1 MNGARESLSRRD
13 FLGALTVATAAGLAV
28 SPEPAAAEPPPETRR
43 IRIAKVPAI
52 CLAQLYLA
60 EDLQRGEGFTDVQYV
75 EMALPQIARSVA
87 SGSIDLSAET
97 VTDLIM
103 ELDGGGPIVIVGG
116 LHVGCYELV
125 GTDRIRKIS
134 DLMGK
139 TVAVAD
145 RGRRAFIASMAV
157 QVGLDPARD
166 IHWAE
171 TSGEDAMQLLAAG
184 KVDAYL
190 GFPPE
195 PQEMRA
201 RRIGHVVV
209 DTAKDRPWSQYFCC
223 MLFSNREF
231 VRRNPVAAKRALR
244 AILKADRICATEPD
258 RAARTIVDRG
268 FTSSYDYA
276 LQTMKDV
283 PYGRWRKY
291 DPADAIRFYALR
303 LREAGMIKASPA
315 EAHQPGHRL
324 AIPRRA
330 EERTEG
336 LDYSHSPSGTKID
349 TRGAGPTSRVPWPWP
364 VRSSAMRMSPG
375 PRRRTVP
382 SPISMSTAPDSV
394 NTA

>member
-1 MNGARESLSRRD
+1 MDGTRESLSRRE
-13 FLGALTVATAAGLAV
+13 FLGGLTLTTAAGLTV
-28 SPEPAAAEPPPETRR
+28 KPEPVAAEPPPETKR

-52 CLAQLYLA
+52 CLAQLYVA
-60 EDLQRGEGFTDVQYV
+60 EELLHSEGFTDVQYV
-75 EMALPQIARSVA
+75 EMALPEIASSVVK
-87 SGSIDLSAET
+87 GSIDLSAET

-134 DLMGK
+134 DLKGK

-157 QVGLDPARD
+157 QVGLDPSRD
-166 IHWAE
+166 IYWAE
-171 TSGEDAMQLLAAG
+171 KSGEEAMQLLATG

-209 DTAKDRPWSQYFCC
+209 DTAKDRPWAQYYCC

-231 VRRNPVAAKRALR
+231 VRSNPIAAKRAIR
-244 AILKADRICATEPD
+244 AVLKADRICATEPD
-258 RAARTIVDRG
+258 RAARTIVERG

-283 PYGRWRKY
+283 PYGRWREY
-291 DPADAIRFYALR
+291 DPADSIRFYALR
-303 LREAGMIKASPA
+303 LHEAGMIKASPQKIIA
-315 EAHQPGHRL
+315 Q
-324 AIPRRA
+324 
-330 EERTEG
+330 
-336 LDYSHSPSGTKID
+336 GTDWRFLGELK
-349 TRGAGPTSRVPWPWP
+349 RELKG
-364 VRSSAMRMSPG
+364 
-375 PRRRTVP
+375 
-382 SPISMSTAPDSV
+382 
-394 NTA
+394 

>member
-1 MNGARESLSRRD
+1 MNGAHEPLSRRE
-13 FLGALTVATAAGLAV
+13 FLGGLTVATAAGLTV
-28 SPEPAAAEPPPETRR
+28 NSEPAAAEPLPETRR

-52 CLAQLYLA
+52 CLAQLYVA
-60 EDLQRGEGFTDVQYV
+60 EELLRGEGFTDVQYV
-75 EMALPQIARSVA
+75 EMALPEIARSVVR
-87 SGSIDLSAET
+87 GSIDLSAET

-103 ELDGGGPIVIVGG
+103 EIDGGGPIVIVGG
-116 LHVGCYELV
+116 LHLGCYELV

-166 IHWAE
+166 IHWVE
-171 TSGEDAMQLLAAG
+171 KSGEEAIQLLAAG

-231 VRRNPVAAKRALR
+231 VRRNPIAAKRAIR
-244 AILKADRICATEPD
+244 AILKADRICATEPEK
-258 RAARTIVDRG
+258 AARTIVDRG

-283 PYGRWRKY
+283 PYGRWREY

-303 LREAGMIKASPA
+303 LHEARMIKSSP
-315 EAHQPGHRL
+315 QK
-324 AIPRRA
+324 II
-330 EERTEG
+330 TQ
-336 LDYSHSPSGTKID
+336 GTDWRFLGELKKELK
-349 TRGAGPTSRVPWPWP
+349 W
-364 VRSSAMRMSPG
+364 
-375 PRRRTVP
+375 
-382 SPISMSTAPDSV
+382 
-394 NTA
+394 